1 LLREPVCHVGSHTE
15 LPGLFLLFIR
25 GSFLHQYLG
34 RCYSIYSIYPPIKDE
49 RLSRPEPMQVNVLLI
64 EPLSSYKP
72 LKSTE
77 TVEAKKK
84 EKLKNV
90 QSAFLLCD
98 AAENKMVIVI

>member
-1 LLREPVCHVGSHTE
+1 
-15 LPGLFLLFIR
+15 
-25 GSFLHQYLG
+25 
-34 RCYSIYSIYPPIKDE
+34 
-49 RLSRPEPMQVNVLLI
+49 MQVNVLLI